1 VRPLCDNPSVRS
13 TPPPARAT
21 RRLRA
26 RAACAGLGLLVAALV
41 PVAPGPPV
49 GAAPGSAPLAPGAL
63 PAVDFGVIGVDA
75 LEAWAGFELVTPAPA
90 DPTITLRIILGLT
103 GDRAGL
109 EARARAVNDPASPD
123 FGQGGTVAEEGR
135 AFNAPGTDPA
145 LIAAWFWA
153 HGVEL
158 VADPTG
164 SSLRG
169 DVPVAVAANAFGTT
183 YLQYRIAGAP
193 PEVVVVTPVARPT
206 ELDPVL
212 AGRVDRVYGAVGVYD
227 ATTGGILG
235 GTTTGPPKPPPTPT
249 PTPTPPAPRP
259 TTGGPADGGTPWRTG
274 TPADACPDA
283 AATEAF
289 GQPVGLSPAQV
300 RTAYG
305 IDALWAAGG
314 PGTGAR
320 IAVASVGFH
329 DPSDLATYRAC
340 FGLEGT
346 PVTDHVV
353 GTVLPGVNL
362 ETTIDLQRVV
372 SVAPRAARIDLFVGY
387 DASGGTYQPTRQLFE
402 MLANPL
408 DASLTDGE
416 DPDVVSLSYGWC
428 EGYLAV
434 ADPGFAPLR
443 DITEQMLTT
452 AAAAGVGVYVA
463 SGDYGASGCLDS
475 FAPPDNTGPS
485 VWWPS
490 SATWVTSV
498 GGTNLT
504 LATDNT
510 IGSTGGWNDLRYVE
524 PWASACLGCSGGGGY
539 SDATPRPWFQ
549 VGAPGA
555 PGGATRLVPD
565 IAAFADL
572 YPGYLHYQGGAWSH
586 TGGTSAAGPIMA
598 AAFALQAAIA
608 RSEGRPAVGFVNP
621 MLYDLA
627 RAGDP
632 AGIVRDIVEGT
643 NDAYG
648 PGYEAGPGY
657 DLVTG
662 LGSPR
667 HDRLLALLRERARVA
682 EVRFVG

>member
-1 VRPLCDNPSVRS
+1 
-13 TPPPARAT
+13 
-21 RRLRA
+21 
-26 RAACAGLGLLVAALV
+26 
-41 PVAPGPPV
+41 
-49 GAAPGSAPLAPGAL
+49 
-63 PAVDFGVIGVDA
+63 
-75 LEAWAGFELVTPAPA
+75 
-90 DPTITLRIILGLT
+90 
-103 GDRAGL
+103 
-109 EARARAVNDPASPD
+109 
-123 FGQGGTVAEEGR
+123 
-135 AFNAPGTDPA
+135 
-145 LIAAWFWA
+145 
-153 HGVEL
+153 
-158 VADPTG
+158 
-164 SSLRG
+164 
-169 DVPVAVAANAFGTT
+169 VAVAAEAFGTT
-183 YLQYRIAGAP
+183 YLQYQIAGFP
-193 PEVVVVTPVARPT
+193 STVVAVTPAVPPT
-206 ELDPVL
+206 ALAPGL
-212 AGRVDRVYGAVGVYD
+212 AGRIDRVYGAVGLYD

-235 GTTTGPPKPPPTPT
+235 GTAPSPPKPRS
-249 PTPTPPAPRP
+249 TPPAGAPRP
-259 TTGGPADGGTPWRTG
+259 ATGGPADGGTPWRTG
-274 TPADACPDA
+274 TPTDACPDA
-283 AATEAF
+283 AAIEAF
-289 GQPVGLSPAQV
+289 GQPVGLSPTQV

-314 PGTGAR
+314 PGAGAR

-329 DPSDLATYRAC
+329 DPADLDAYRAC

-387 DASGGTYQPTRQLFE
+387 DADGGSYQPTRQLFE

-416 DPDVVSLSYGWC
+416 DPDVVSLSYGYC
-428 EGYLAV
+428 EGYLSA

-463 SGDYGASGCLDS
+463 SGDYGASGCLDA
-475 FAPPDNTGPS
+475 FPPLEDTEPS

-490 SATWVTSV
+490 SAAWVTSV

-504 LATDNT
+504 LAPDNAIVT
-510 IGSTGGWNDLRYVE
+510 TGGWNDVRYGE
-524 PWASACLGCSGGGGY
+524 PWASACLGCAGGGGY
-539 SDATPRPWFQ
+539 SAATPRPWFQ
-549 VGAPGA
+549 AGAPGA

-565 IAAFADL
+565 VAAFADL
-572 YPGYLHYQGGAWSH
+572 YPGYLHYQGGAWSYV
-586 TGGTSAAGPIMA
+586 GGTSAAAPITA

-608 RSEGRPAVGFVNP
+608 RAEGRPAVGFVNP

-632 AGIVRDIVEGT
+632 AGIVRDILEGT

-667 HDRLLALLRERARVA
+667 HDRVLALLRERARVA